1 MVLNPGMFKIKI
13 LTKCGIWGGLWA
25 CWWPCALCSPS
36 WSLSSEHRKEGE
48 RPSPFFVRS
57 PEVTEHSSTCP
68 TCKAPFCSN
77 YLLQIL
83 SPNIEMLET
92 GTWMEKS
99 IQFSLQHSALQSLG
113 ARLRI
118 GYKGIWENREGCV
131 GSKFPKDST
140 IRHHKIFSSTTDW
153 MQDCDPARVSI

>member
-1 MVLNPGMFKIKI
+1 MFKIKT

-25 CWWPCALCSPS
+25 CWWPGAFVFTFMEPFLRAQDVK
-36 WSLSSEHRKEGE
+36 RKESE

-57 PEVTEHSSTCP
+57 PDVTEHSSTCP

-92 GTWMEKS
+92 GTSMEKS

-113 ARLRI
+113 TRLRI
-118 GYKGIWENREGCV
+118 GYKGIWENREGWV